1 MKNSNKTLK
10 GKESESETSKGGV
23 RETISTVLWA
33 LGIAFVLRTFIFQPF
48 HIPSGSMVPGLVKG
62 DYIITS
68 KYTVGYGKH
77 AATPFPFP
85 VKKGRLFERELKR
98 GDVIVFRPEGDRKN
112 FIKRV
117 VGLPGDQVQMKQ
129 GLLYLNGERV
139 PIEKAGQYDYAN
151 SFGNTENADLLIE
164 TLPSGRT
171 QSVLDAQKNSPLDKT
186 EVRTVPAGYY
196 FMMGDN
202 RDHSYDSRVTVA
214 KGGAGIV
221 PKENIIG
228 RAEIVLL
235 SVDEDFVLFKPW
247 TWLNIRKDRWFKDI
261 K

>member
-1 MKNSNKTLK
+1 
-10 GKESESETSKGGV
+10 
-23 RETISTVLWA
+23 
-33 LGIAFVLRTFIFQPF
+33 
-48 HIPSGSMVPGLVKG
+48 MVPGLVQG

-68 KYTVGYGKH
+68 KFTVGFGKH

-85 VKKGRLFERELKR
+85 VKKGRLFERKLKR
-98 GDVIVFRPEGDRKN
+98 GDVIVFRPEGDNKN

-117 VGLPGDQVQMKQ
+117 IGLPGDQVQVKR

-139 PIEKAGQYDYAN
+139 PIEKVGQYDYKN
-151 SFGNTENADLLIE
+151 NFGLVENADVLIE

-171 QSVLDAQKNSPLDKT
+171 QTVLDAQKGAPHLDQTKLY
-186 EVRTVPAGYY
+186 TVPADHY

-202 RDHSYDSRVTVA
+202 RDHSYDSRVSVKGDKATGEPG
-214 KGGAGIV
+214 GGAGIV

-235 SVDEDFVLFKPW
+235 SVNEDFVLFKPW
-247 TWLNIRKDRWFKDI
+247 TWLNLRKDRWFKDI

>member
-1 MKNSNKTLK
+1 MKKSLK
-10 GKESESETSKGGV
+10 VSKDGDAKSETSEKKKDSLL
-23 RETISTVLWA
+23 STLLWA
-33 LGIAFVLRTFIFQPF
+33 LGIALVLRTFIFQPF
-48 HIPSGSMVPGLVKG
+48 HIPSGSMAPGLVKG

-68 KYTVGYGKH
+68 KLSVGFGKH
-77 AATPFPFP
+77 SATPFPFP
-85 VKKGRLFERELKR
+85 VKNGRLFERDLKR
-98 GDVIVFRPEGDRKN
+98 GDVIVFRPEGDNKN

-117 VGLPGDQVQMKQ
+117 IGLPGDQVQMKQ

-139 PIEKAGQYDYAN
+139 PVERAGEYDYAN
-151 SFGNTENADLLIE
+151 SFGNIDKADVLIE
-164 TLPSGRT
+164 TLPSGKT
-171 QSVLDAQKNSPLDKT
+171 QKVLDTQKNSPLDRT

-228 RAEIVLL
+228 RAEIVML
-235 SVDEDFVLFKPW
+235 SVNDDFVLFKPW
-247 TWLNIRKDRWFKDI
+247 TWLNIRGDRWFKDI